1 MKNRPFRVRLGFALS
16 GIAAAWRRENSFRAQ
31 VALGALAIIT
41 LACLRPPIVWW
52 AIVCLAIGFVLAA
65 ELMNTAFEALV
76 DHLHPDRH
84 PEIGIIKDIAAGGVL
99 LASMGALA
107 VGALVLLAC
116 ATTPGGV
123 R

>member
-1 MKNRPFRVRLGFALS
+1 MKNRPFNERLAFALR
-16 GIAAAWRRENSFRAQ
+16 GIAAAWRRENSFRTQ
-31 VALGALAIIT
+31 VVLGALAIIA

-52 AIVCLAIGFVLAA
+52 AIVCLSIGFVLAA

-107 VGALVLLAC
+107 VGALVLLASL
-116 ATTPGGV
+116 
-123 R
+123 